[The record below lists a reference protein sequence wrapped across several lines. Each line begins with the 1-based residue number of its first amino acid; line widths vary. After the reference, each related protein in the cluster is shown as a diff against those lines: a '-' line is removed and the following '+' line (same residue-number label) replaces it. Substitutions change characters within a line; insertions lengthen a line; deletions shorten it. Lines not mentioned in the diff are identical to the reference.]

1 MAAGPAMTETMCT
14 VVILRRPGHDW
25 PLLLAANRD
34 EMADRPWRPPGR
46 HWPDREHVVAGLD
59 ETAGG
64 TWLALNDVRIVAAVL
79 NRSGSL
85 GPDAD
90 KRSRGELPLEAVDHA
105 EAKVAA
111 EALARIE
118 PDSYRS
124 FNMVIADAFEAFWI
138 RGDGKTVTAQPI
150 PEGLSMITAHDLND
164 TETSERIRDH
174 LPNFRAAPPP
184 DPEAGDW
191 ATWQT
196 LMAALCVEGENGF
209 GTVSASLIALPSVE
223 KFGVK
228 PHWLFCPG
236 RPDEAAWSAVD
247 LS

>member
-1 MAAGPAMTETMCT
+1 MCT

-34 EMADRPWRPPGR
+34 EMAARPWRPPGR
-46 HWPDREHVVAGLD
+46 HWPDRGHVVAGLD

-64 TWLALNDVRIVAAVL
+64 TWLALNDDRVAAAVL
-79 NRSGSL
+79 NRPGSL
-85 GPDAD
+85 GPATD

-111 EALARIE
+111 LALARIE
-118 PDSYRS
+118 PGSYRS

-138 RGDGKTVTAQPI
+138 RGDGETVSARPI

-164 TETSERIRDH
+164 TAASERIRRH
-174 LPNFRAAPPP
+174 LPRFRAAPPP
-184 DPEAGDW
+184 DPDAGDW
-191 ATWQT
+191 FAWQI
-196 LMAALCVEGENGF
+196 LMAATDEAADLPAMCINQANGF

-223 KFGVK
+223 KFDLRRQ
-228 PHWLFCPG
+228 WLFCPG
-236 RPDEAAWSAVD
+236 RPGETPWESVD
-247 LS
+247 LA